1 MPPLHSHPYGWLASS
16 PRTLLSIDHS
26 QGTIMDVEKPND
38 RTHRIDIAAKFIRGF
53 ANSKLRHGMRAAAA
67 LILDGNE
74 PVTRVVDDWFSVSLC
89 SKQLVMAEL
98 MDRSKEKVAIGTF
111 PYTIDPACLRPF
123 HRRFIPIVFP
133 HRPGSSTLQVASS
146 DGRIVLIALE
156 DLSFENGLPQWD
168 KGPSG
173 LAKGDWTWIRG
184 DQVWMLGENGGG
196 MAIWLEL
203 KISQSSQNQV
213 CVLMELQSS
222 IY

>member
-74 PVTRVVDDWFSVSLC
+74 PVTRVVDDWFSV
-89 SKQLVMAEL
+89 
-98 MDRSKEKVAIGTF
+98 
-111 PYTIDPACLRPF
+111 
-123 HRRFIPIVFP
+123 
-133 HRPGSSTLQVASS
+133 ASS

-203 KISQSSQNQV
+203 KISQSSQNQIQ
-213 CVLMELQSS
+213 LPLSGSS
-222 IY
+222 S